1 MGSILALIRS
11 LFWMAIFVGSTFAFT
26 VLFEH
31 GPADFVNNAKKEG
44 QTLKVMLSGKPAPK
58 KDENGKSASP
68 AR

>member
-1 MGSILALIRS
+1 
-11 LFWMAIFVGSTFAFT
+11 MAIFVGSTFAFT